1 MRAVL
6 IFLIRLYQAALSPL
20 LGIRCR
26 FAPSCSEY
34 AREALL
40 CHGVYRGSIL
50 AIKRISCCHPWHPG
64 GYDPVPPA
72 ETSHR
77 SRSHF

>member
-6 IFLIRLYQAALSPL
+6 IFLIRLYQVAFSPL
-20 LGIRCR
+20 LGSRCR

-34 AREALL
+34 AREALRS
-40 CHGVYRGSIL
+40 HGVFRGSIL
-50 AIKRISCCHPWHPG
+50 AIKRLSCCHPWHSG

-72 ETSHR
+72 ETSR
-77 SRSHF
+77 CRR